1 MNSKLSLTDLQR
13 IAFSKHGEDRAWS
26 MAYLEGNPS
35 HKKTWQAIINQ
46 EPQTPEEKLHHQI
59 WQQKIKIN
67 PP

>member
-1 MNSKLSLTDLQR
+1 
-13 IAFSKHGEDRAWS
+13 